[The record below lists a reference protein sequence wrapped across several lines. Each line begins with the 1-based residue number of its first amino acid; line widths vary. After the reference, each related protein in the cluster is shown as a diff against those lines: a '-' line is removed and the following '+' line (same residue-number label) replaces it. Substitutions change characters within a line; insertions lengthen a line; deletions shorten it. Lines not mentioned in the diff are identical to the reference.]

1 MDSNGEYSLRDPSEV
16 ERIKKIYFDAC
27 EEFDATQ
34 LDQFIETIEGTSQT
48 GSALILRGNLKIF
61 LRHKLNDNDF
71 HAMFVALQTDYT
83 CVKIIDLSYSSLSA
97 DVCVSI
103 GKALVKNKSIK
114 QLILAMCDIDL
125 DGCYAISKGLE
136 YNICLEKLI
145 LNGNNFGPEG
155 CAAIANVLQIND
167 SLKSIDIASTDQ
179 TSQSLIPLCTVLTMN
194 ASIQEVDV
202 SRTVPYNDDK
212 TLTDH
217 FSKMLT
223 INITLVKLKLSKCE
237 ISDNGAC
244 SLAYYLRNNT
254 SLKAIDLSSNKI
266 SSDGAKAFA
275 DLLNQNNT
283 LEALSLCSNRIGD
296 IGMIAISEVLACR
309 NVGLK
314 KLWVTNNSITDSG
327 LCPLAA
333 ALHNNKS
340 LTHLYIWG
348 NEIHE
353 GACNAFQLL
362 CSGDCPRLSP
372 DNVDIKPYVVD
383 GVNYLAETGQ
393 FTWSH

>member
-1 MDSNGEYSLRDPSEV
+1 MELHNACSLRDPSEV

-48 GSALILRGNLKIF
+48 GTNLILRGNLRIF
-61 LRHKLNDNDF
+61 LKHKLKDDDF
-71 HAMFVALQTDYT
+71 HAMFLSLQTDYM
-83 CVKIIDLSYSSLSA
+83 CVQNIDLSFSSLSA

-114 QLILAMCDIDL
+114 KLNLSMCDIDL

-145 LNGNNFGPEG
+145 LSGNNFGPEG
-155 CAAIANVLQIND
+155 CAALASVLQIND
-167 SLKSIDIASTDQ
+167 SLKSLNIASTDQ

-194 ASIQEVDV
+194 TSIQSVDV
-202 SRTVPYNDDK
+202 SRTIPYNHPK

-217 FSKMLT
+217 FSKLLT
-223 INITLVKLKLSKCE
+223 INITLVELKMSKCE
-237 ISDNGAC
+237 ISNDGAC
-244 SLAYYLRNNT
+244 SLAYYLRSNT
-254 SLKAIDLSSNKI
+254 ALKLLDLSSNKI

-275 DLLNQNNT
+275 ELLSKNNT

-296 IGMIAISEVLACR
+296 IGVIAISEVLACR
-309 NVGLK
+309 NIGLK
-314 KLWVTNNSITDSG
+314 KLWVTNNAITDSG

-333 ALHNNKS
+333 ALKTNKS
-340 LTHLYIWG
+340 LTHIYIWG

-353 GACNAFQLL
+353 SACNAFQLL

-372 DNVDIKPYVVD
+372 ENIDIKPYVVD

-393 FTWSH
+393 FSWSH